1 MKDELA
7 AEKKENEELDTTL
20 QILEKQNEL
29 FRKQKEDLEKT
40 IQTMKIEHHYEI
52 QRLKDSKYEETRSV
66 EEEKNSLTLRV
77 QSLEVTLRTVM
88 QQGEE
93 TKRHI
98 FDLDN
103 EILEVRQNNE
113 QLMQKIVE
121 NEKIASEAIATKQA
135 SLEEKEK
142 NIKELEDSLYEV
154 QQKAYGL
161 EQNLKEEKNAKVME
175 ERRLLEAKD
184 VKEITEL
191 QSKKME
197 RELARVKGQLEE
209 SDSKCMDL
217 QRKVRELERELKRK
231 TFGQ

>member
-1 MKDELA
+1 MLRNKPHL
-7 AEKKENEELDTTL
+7 KK
-20 QILEKQNEL
+20 K
-29 FRKQKEDLEKT
+29 K
-40 IQTMKIEHHYEI
+40 
-52 QRLKDSKYEETRSV
+52 
-66 EEEKNSLTLRV
+66 
-77 QSLEVTLRTVM
+77 
-88 QQGEE
+88 
-93 TKRHI
+93 
-98 FDLDN
+98 
-103 EILEVRQNNE
+103 
-113 QLMQKIVE
+113 
-121 NEKIASEAIATKQA
+121 
-135 SLEEKEK
+135 K